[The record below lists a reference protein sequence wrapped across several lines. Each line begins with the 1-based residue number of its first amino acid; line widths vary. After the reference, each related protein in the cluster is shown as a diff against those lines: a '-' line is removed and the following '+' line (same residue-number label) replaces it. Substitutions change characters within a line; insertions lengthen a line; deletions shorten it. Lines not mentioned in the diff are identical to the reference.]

1 MEALRQMANDN
12 LRTTRPHFFPVG
24 EKVKLVGPQV
34 TAKPSGQPTIQDVL
48 NAIQGLSN
56 MISQLSKNQQIM
68 ESWLSNS
75 SSQQQY
81 QTSCVSGF
89 SDAADE
95 IKDCREMLSQIL
107 QNTRNNFQKTQFTR

>member
-12 LRTTRPHFFPVG
+12 LRTTRPHFFPVA
-24 EKVKLVGPQV
+24 EKVKLVDPQV

-81 QTSCVSGF
+81 SASMV
-89 SDAADE
+89 SDATDGV
-95 IKDCREMLSQIL
+95 KDCREMVTQIL